1 MAGSFYK
8 TLSFYNNTD
17 QYFYIKPTFVFS
29 IREAN
34 DQTLV
39 PRFTLKDADIFKDFP
54 ANKELDYKPEL
65 LKKAIEYGMII
76 QMRYKGEEDLDQNG
90 HERVI
95 YPMVYG
101 RTKKKD
107 DGTGGDEVLRGYHLK
122 GWSVSEN
129 KDVEKE
135 WRMFRCDKIISIT
148 FTGAFYRLAPDGY
161 NMDDKGIATKIAVAD
176 FNKIRNLQQSLLDQS
191 KIDTQEHTILN
202 RVNNLECK
210 DLHWNMKLANPWE
223 NNIIPK
229 ASAKNIR
236 VTFAKPVINSTTSSY
251 ICCIGISINPNT
263 CFNFIVDGKVVGR
276 YKSIKWQ
283 MAANITKQEII
294 DSRTEFKTYMFLKSN

>member
-1 MAGSFYK
+1 MTGSFYK
-8 TLSFYNNTD
+8 TLSFYNNRE
-17 QYFYIKPTFVFS
+17 QYFFIKPTFIFS

-54 ANKELDYKPEL
+54 ANKPLDYNPEL

-76 QMRYKGEEDLDQNG
+76 QMKYKGEEDENEQG

-101 RTKKKD
+101 KTKKKD
-107 DGTGGDEVLRGYHLK
+107 DGTGGNEVLRGYHLK

-129 KDVEKE
+129 SNVEKE
-135 WRMFRCDKIISIT
+135 WRMFRCDRIISIT

-161 NMDDKGIATKIAVAD
+161 NMDDKGIAVKIAVAD

-191 KIDTQEHTILN
+191 KIDTQEHTILTKAN
-202 RVNNLECK
+202 DIECK
-210 DLHWNMKLANPWE
+210 DLGWNMKIANPWE
-223 NNIIPK
+223 GNIIPK
-229 ASAKNIR
+229 KDAKNIR
-236 VTFAKPVINSTTSSY
+236 VTFAKPVIGNGRY
-251 ICCIGISINPNT
+251 IAIIGISINTNT
-263 CFNFIVDGKVVGR
+263 TFNLKVDNKVIGR
-276 YKSIKWQ
+276 YKSLKWK
-283 MAANITKQEII
+283 MADRIEAEKII
-294 DSRTEFKTYMFLKSN
+294 DQQVEFQSFMFLKSN